1 MKAFSDI
8 LDQVKDCDAQL
19 IAVSKTRSN
28 DEVMSLY
35 KQGQRDFG
43 ENRIEEI
50 EKKKLDLPSDIRWHL
65 IGPLQS
71 KKVKIFSSDIHLFH
85 ALDRVKIWNLLNSW
99 AADHEVTVDVLIQVH
114 VAQESTKHGF
124 DPQEL
129 KRVLDTDV
137 LIRND
142 LVKVKG
148 LMAMATNT
156 EDEGQVAAEFEEVKV
171 LFDELR
177 STYFADDS
185 FTELSMGMSND
196 YKIALRHGATMV
208 RIGSLLFGPRQY

>member
-1 MKAFSDI
+1 MKAFADI

-19 IAVSKTRSN
+19 IAVSKTRGN
-28 DEVMSLY
+28 EEVMSLY

-129 KRVLDTDV
+129 KRVLDTDI

-142 LVKVKG
+142 HVKVKG

-156 EDEGQVAAEFEEVKV
+156 QDEGQVAAEFEEVKV